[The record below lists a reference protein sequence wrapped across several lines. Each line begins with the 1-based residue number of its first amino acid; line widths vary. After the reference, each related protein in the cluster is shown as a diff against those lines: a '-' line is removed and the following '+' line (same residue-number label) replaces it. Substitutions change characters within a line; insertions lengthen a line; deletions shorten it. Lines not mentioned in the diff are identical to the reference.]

1 MHRQYSLAKKLPALV
16 LSLCLILGL
25 LSWALLSSHASKLS
39 TETLQEKGQLTINQL
54 AELVRGPLF
63 NGDSISIQVALQN
76 VTEDKTILDASVYD
90 IGGQLV
96 AQSKKPPP
104 DSAIA
109 VSFNRNIA
117 LQDTEA
123 GKVIITVDSQPIE
136 QRYNQVVNNWL
147 LLWALFTVL
156 STYGCYRFAEQLSRR
171 LRLLTNRLPGSSES
185 LDDEMASLELRL
197 QPLLSKS
204 SDEGLSDTGYYCS
217 LITATIKNRHRLES
231 QLNRQ
236 NLTQL
241 FEKIDYCTL
250 RTLELY
256 AGQRIEGGSGSINF
270 YIRSTQVSKQHL
282 LICLMAIY
290 SLQQVL
296 ERLSED
302 LGIELEICWALCSN
316 NIPSAPL
323 FRHHEGL
330 DKLKTA
336 TATLADELEKG
347 AIAVQ
352 STEFD
357 IEQLSSIARFLPFKE
372 NCYVLQG
379 FPEGRQLLL
388 EKQIQHLATI
398 CL

>member
-16 LSLCLILGL
+16 LSLCLTLGL
-25 LSWALLSSHASKLS
+25 LSWALLSNHASKLS
-39 TETLQEKGQLTINQL
+39 QETLKEKGQLTINQL

-76 VTEDKTILDASVYD
+76 VTEDKIILDASVYD
-90 IGGQLV
+90 IGDQLV
-96 AQSKKPPP
+96 AQSKKPAP
-104 DSAIA
+104 DRAIA
-109 VSFNRNIA
+109 VRFNRNIV
-117 LQDTEA
+117 LQDTQA
-123 GKVIITVDSQPIE
+123 GKVIISVDSQPIE
-136 QRYNQVVNNWL
+136 QRYSQVVSNWL
-147 LLWALFTVL
+147 LLWAVFTLL

-171 LRLLTNRLPGSSES
+171 LRLLTNRLPGSAES

-316 NIPSAPL
+316 NISSAPL
-323 FRHHEGL
+323 FSHHEGL

-336 TATLADELEKG
+336 TATLGDELEKG

-352 STEFD
+352 SAEFD

>member
-25 LSWALLSSHASKLS
+25 LSWALLSSHASQLS
-39 TETLQEKGQLTINQL
+39 RETLQEKGELTINQL
-54 AELVRGPLF
+54 VELVRGPLF

-96 AQSKKPPP
+96 AQSQKPSPA
-104 DSAIA
+104 SAIA

-117 LQDTEA
+117 LQDTQA
-123 GKVIITVDSQPIE
+123 GKVIISLDSQPIK
-136 QRYNQVVNNWL
+136 QRYDQLLSNWL
-147 LLWALFTVL
+147 LLWALFTLL

-197 QPLLSKS
+197 QPLLSTS

-330 DKLKTA
+330 NKLKTA

>member
-25 LSWALLSSHASKLS
+25 LSWALLSSHASQLS
-39 TETLQEKGQLTINQL
+39 RETLQEKGELTINQL
-54 AELVRGPLF
+54 VELVRGPLF

-76 VTEDKTILDASVYD
+76 VTKDKTILDASVYD

-96 AQSKKPPP
+96 AQSKKPSPA
-104 DSAIA
+104 SAIA

-117 LQDTEA
+117 LQDTQA
-123 GKVIITVDSQPIE
+123 GKVIISLDSQPIK
-136 QRYNQVVNNWL
+136 QRYDQLLSNWL
-147 LLWALFTVL
+147 LLWALFTLL

-197 QPLLSKS
+197 QPLLSTS

-357 IEQLSSIARFLPFKE
+357 IEQLSAIARFLPFKD

>member
-16 LSLCLILGL
+16 LSLCLILGV
-25 LSWALLSSHASKLS
+25 LSWALLSSHANQLS
-39 TETLQEKGQLTINQL
+39 QETLQEKGELTINQL
-54 AELVRGPLF
+54 VELVRGPLF
-63 NGDSISIQVALQN
+63 NGDSISIQVALQK

-96 AQSKKPPP
+96 AQSKKPAP

-109 VSFNRNIA
+109 VSFDRNIA
-117 LQDTEA
+117 LQDTQA
-123 GKVIITVDSQPIE
+123 GKVIISVDSQPIE
-136 QRYNQVVNNWL
+136 QRYSQLLSNWL
-147 LLWALFTVL
+147 LLWAVFTLL

-217 LITATIKNRHRLES
+217 LITATIKNRRRLEG

-316 NIPSAPL
+316 NIASAPL

-330 DKLKTA
+330 DKLKAATTA
-336 TATLADELEKG
+336 LGDELEKG

-352 STEFD
+352 SAEFD
-357 IEQLSSIARFLPFKE
+357 IEQLSSIGRFLPFKE

>member
-16 LSLCLILGL
+16 LSLCLILGV
-25 LSWALLSSHASKLS
+25 LSWALLSSHANQLS
-39 TETLQEKGQLTINQL
+39 QETLQEKGELTINQL
-54 AELVRGPLF
+54 VELVRGPLF
-63 NGDSISIQVALQN
+63 NGDSISIQVALQK

-90 IGGQLV
+90 ISGQLV
-96 AQSKKPPP
+96 AQSKKPAP

-109 VSFNRNIA
+109 VSFDRNIA
-117 LQDTEA
+117 LQDTQA
-123 GKVIITVDSQPIE
+123 GKVIISVDSQPIE
-136 QRYNQVVNNWL
+136 QRYSQLLSNWL
-147 LLWALFTVL
+147 LLWAVFTLL

-217 LITATIKNRHRLES
+217 LITATIKNRRRLEG

-316 NIPSAPL
+316 NIASAPL

-330 DKLKTA
+330 DKLKAATTA
-336 TATLADELEKG
+336 LGDELEKG

-352 STEFD
+352 SAEFD

>member
-25 LSWALLSSHASKLS
+25 LSWALLSSHASQLS
-39 TETLQEKGQLTINQL
+39 RETLQEKGELTINQL
-54 AELVRGPLF
+54 VELVRGPLF

-76 VTEDKTILDASVYD
+76 VTKDKTILDASVYD

-96 AQSKKPPP
+96 AQSQKPSPA
-104 DSAIA
+104 SAIA

-117 LQDTEA
+117 LQDTQA
-123 GKVIITVDSQPIE
+123 GKVIISLDSQPIK
-136 QRYNQVVNNWL
+136 QRYDQLLSNWL
-147 LLWALFTVL
+147 LLWALFTLL

-197 QPLLSKS
+197 QPLLSTS

-330 DKLKTA
+330 NKLKTA

>member
-39 TETLQEKGQLTINQL
+39 QEALEEKGQLTINQL

-76 VTEDKTILDASVYD
+76 VTEDQTILDASVYD

-96 AQSKKPPP
+96 AQSKKPAP

-109 VSFNRNIA
+109 VSFNRNIV
-117 LQDTEA
+117 LQDTQA
-123 GKVIITVDSQPIE
+123 GKVIISVDSQPIE
-136 QRYNQVVNNWL
+136 QRYNQAVSNWL
-147 LLWALFTVL
+147 LLWAVFTLL

-316 NIPSAPL
+316 NISSAPL
-323 FRHHEGL
+323 FSHHEGL

-336 TATLADELEKG
+336 TATLGNELEKG
-347 AIAVQ
+347 AIALQ
-352 STEFD
+352 SAEFD

-372 NCYVLQG
+372 NCFVLQG
-379 FPEGRQLLL
+379 FPEGRQMLL

>member
-16 LSLCLILGL
+16 LSLCLILGV
-25 LSWALLSSHASKLS
+25 LSWALLSSHADQLS
-39 TETLQEKGQLTINQL
+39 QETLQEKGELTINQL
-54 AELVRGPLF
+54 VELVRGPLF
-63 NGDSISIQVALQN
+63 NGDSISIQVALQK

-96 AQSKKPPP
+96 AQSKKPAP

-109 VSFNRNIA
+109 VSFDRNIA
-117 LQDTEA
+117 LQDTQA
-123 GKVIITVDSQPIE
+123 GKVIISVDSQPIE
-136 QRYNQVVNNWL
+136 QRYSQLLSNWL
-147 LLWALFTVL
+147 LLWAVFTLL

-217 LITATIKNRHRLES
+217 LITATIKNRHRLEG

-316 NIPSAPL
+316 NIASAPL

-330 DKLKTA
+330 DKLKAA
-336 TATLADELEKG
+336 TIELAAELEKG

-357 IEQLSSIARFLPFKE
+357 IEQLSSIARFLPFRE
-372 NCYVLQG
+372 NCFVLQG

>member
-1 MHRQYSLAKKLPALV
+1 MHRQYSLAKKIPALA
-16 LSLCLILGL
+16 LSACLILGL
-25 LSWALLSSHASKLS
+25 FGWVLLSSHASQLS
-39 TETLQEKGQLTINQL
+39 QDSLQEKGNLTISQL
-54 AELVRGPLF
+54 VELVRSPLF

-76 VTEDKTILDASVYD
+76 VTKDPIILDASVYE

-96 AQSKKPPP
+96 AQSKMPYPENSK
-104 DSAIA
+104 A
-109 VSFNRNIA
+109 VSFSRNIA
-117 LQDTEA
+117 LQDTQA
-123 GKVIITVDSQPIE
+123 GKVLISVDSQAIQ
-136 QRYNQVVNNWL
+136 QRYGQVVSNWL
-147 LLWALFTVL
+147 LLLAVFTLL
-156 STYGCYRFAEQLSRR
+156 SCYGCFRFAEQLSRR

-204 SDEGLSDTGYYCS
+204 SDDGLSDNGYYCS
-217 LITATIKNRHRLES
+217 LITATIKNRERLES

-270 YIRSTQVSKQHL
+270 YIRSTQLSKQHL

-302 LGIELEICWALCSN
+302 LGIDLEICWALCSN
-316 NIPSAPL
+316 NLPSAPL
-323 FRHHEGL
+323 FSHHEGL
-330 DKLKTA
+330 DKLKSA
-336 TATLADELEKG
+336 TASLADELEKG

-372 NCYVLQG
+372 NCFVLQG
-379 FPEGRQLLL
+379 FPEGRQMLL

-398 CL
+398 CF

>member
-25 LSWALLSSHASKLS
+25 LSWALLSSHASQLS
-39 TETLQEKGQLTINQL
+39 RETLQEKGELTINQL
-54 AELVRGPLF
+54 VELVRGPLF

-76 VTEDKTILDASVYD
+76 VTKDKTILDASVYD

-96 AQSKKPPP
+96 AQSKKPSPA
-104 DSAIA
+104 SAIA

-117 LQDTEA
+117 LQDTQA
-123 GKVIITVDSQPIE
+123 GKVIISLDSQPIK
-136 QRYNQVVNNWL
+136 QRYDQLLSNWL
-147 LLWALFTVL
+147 LLWALFTLL

-197 QPLLSKS
+197 QPLLSTS

-336 TATLADELEKG
+336 TATLADELEEG

>member
-25 LSWALLSSHASKLS
+25 LSWALLSSHASQLS
-39 TETLQEKGQLTINQL
+39 RETLQEKGELTINQL
-54 AELVRGPLF
+54 VELVRGPLF

-76 VTEDKTILDASVYD
+76 VTKDKTILDASVYD

-96 AQSKKPPP
+96 AQSKKPSPA
-104 DSAIA
+104 SAIA

-117 LQDTEA
+117 LQDTQA
-123 GKVIITVDSQPIE
+123 GKVIISLDSQPIK
-136 QRYNQVVNNWL
+136 QRYDQLLSNWL
-147 LLWALFTVL
+147 LLWALFTLL

-197 QPLLSKS
+197 QPLLSTS

-336 TATLADELEKG
+336 TATLADELEEG

-357 IEQLSSIARFLPFKE
+357 IEQLSSIARFLPFKD

>member
-39 TETLQEKGQLTINQL
+39 QEALEEKGQLTINQL

-76 VTEDKTILDASVYD
+76 VTEDQTILDASVYD

-96 AQSKKPPP
+96 AQSKKPAP

-109 VSFNRNIA
+109 VSFNRNIV
-117 LQDTEA
+117 LQDTQA
-123 GKVIITVDSQPIE
+123 GKVIISVDSQPIE
-136 QRYNQVVNNWL
+136 QRYNQAVSNWL
-147 LLWALFTVL
+147 LLWAVFTLL

-316 NIPSAPL
+316 NISSAPL
-323 FRHHEGL
+323 FSHHEGL

-336 TATLADELEKG
+336 TATLGNELEKG

-352 STEFD
+352 SAEFD

-372 NCYVLQG
+372 NCFVLQG
-379 FPEGRQLLL
+379 FPEGRQMLL

>member
-39 TETLQEKGQLTINQL
+39 QEALEEKGQLTINQL

-76 VTEDKTILDASVYD
+76 VTEDQTILDASVYD

-96 AQSKKPPP
+96 AQSKKPAP

-109 VSFNRNIA
+109 VSFNRNIV
-117 LQDTEA
+117 LQDTQA
-123 GKVIITVDSQPIE
+123 GKVIISVDSQPIE
-136 QRYNQVVNNWL
+136 QRYNQAVSNWL
-147 LLWALFTVL
+147 LLWAVFTLL

-316 NIPSAPL
+316 NISSAPL
-323 FRHHEGL
+323 FSHHEGL

-336 TATLADELEKG
+336 TATLGDELEKG

-352 STEFD
+352 SAEFD
-357 IEQLSSIARFLPFKE
+357 IEQLSSIARFLPFK
-372 NCYVLQG
+372 
-379 FPEGRQLLL
+379 
-388 EKQIQHLATI
+388 
-398 CL
+398 

>member
-39 TETLQEKGQLTINQL
+39 QEALEEKGQLTINQL

-76 VTEDKTILDASVYD
+76 VTEDQTILDASVYD

-96 AQSKKPPP
+96 AQSKKPAP

-109 VSFNRNIA
+109 VSFNRNIV
-117 LQDTEA
+117 LQDTQA
-123 GKVIITVDSQPIE
+123 GKVIISVDSQPIE
-136 QRYNQVVNNWL
+136 QHYNQAVSNWL
-147 LLWALFTVL
+147 LLWAVFTLL

-316 NIPSAPL
+316 NISSAPL
-323 FRHHEGL
+323 FSHHEGL

-336 TATLADELEKG
+336 TATLGDELEKG

-352 STEFD
+352 SAEFD

-372 NCYVLQG
+372 NCFVLQG
-379 FPEGRQLLL
+379 FPEGRQMLL

>member
-1 MHRQYSLAKKLPALV
+1 MHRQYSLAKKIPALA
-16 LSLCLILGL
+16 LSACLILGL
-25 LSWALLSSHASKLS
+25 FGWLLLSSHASRLS
-39 TETLQEKGQLTINQL
+39 QESLQEKGDLTINQL
-54 AELVRGPLF
+54 VELVRSPLF

-76 VTEDKTILDASVYD
+76 VTDDQIILDASVYD

-96 AQSKKPPP
+96 AQSKTPYPENSK
-104 DSAIA
+104 A
-109 VSFNRNIA
+109 VSFSRNIA
-117 LQDTEA
+117 LQDTQA
-123 GKVIITVDSQPIE
+123 GKVLISVDSLAIQ
-136 QRYNQVVNNWL
+136 QRYSQVVSNWL
-147 LLWALFTVL
+147 LLWAVFTL
-156 STYGCYRFAEQLSRR
+156 LCGYGCFRFAEQLSRR

-204 SDEGLSDTGYYCS
+204 SDDGLSDNGYYCS
-217 LITATIKNRHRLES
+217 LITATIKNRERLES

-282 LICLMAIY
+282 LVCLMAIY

-296 ERLSED
+296 ERLSEE
-302 LGIELEICWALCSN
+302 LGIDLEICWALCSDKL
-316 NIPSAPL
+316 PSAPL
-323 FRHHEGL
+323 FSHHEGL
-330 DKLKTA
+330 DKLKSA
-336 TATLADELEKG
+336 TASLTDELEKG

-352 STEFD
+352 SAEFD

-372 NCYVLQG
+372 NCFVLQG
-379 FPEGRQLLL
+379 FPEGRQMLL
-388 EKQIQHLATI
+388 EKQIQHLASI

>member
-16 LSLCLILGL
+16 LSLCLILGV
-25 LSWALLSSHASKLS
+25 LSWALLSSHADQLS
-39 TETLQEKGQLTINQL
+39 QETLQEKGELTINQL
-54 AELVRGPLF
+54 VELVRGPLF
-63 NGDSISIQVALQN
+63 NGDSISIQVALQK

-90 IGGQLV
+90 ISGQLV
-96 AQSKKPPP
+96 AQSKKPAP

-109 VSFNRNIA
+109 VSFDRNIA
-117 LQDTEA
+117 LQDTQA
-123 GKVIITVDSQPIE
+123 GKVIISVDSQPIE
-136 QRYNQVVNNWL
+136 QRYSQLLSNWL
-147 LLWALFTVL
+147 LLWAVFTLL

-217 LITATIKNRHRLES
+217 LITATIKNRRRLEG

-316 NIPSAPL
+316 NIASAPL

-330 DKLKTA
+330 DKLKAATTA
-336 TATLADELEKG
+336 LGDELEKG

-352 STEFD
+352 SAEFD

>member
-25 LSWALLSSHASKLS
+25 LSWALLSSHASQLS
-39 TETLQEKGQLTINQL
+39 RETLQEKGELTINQL
-54 AELVRGPLF
+54 VELVRGPLF
-63 NGDSISIQVALQN
+63 NGDSISIQVTLQN
-76 VTEDKTILDASVYD
+76 VTKDKTILDASVYD

-96 AQSKKPPP
+96 AQSQKPSPA
-104 DSAIA
+104 SAIA

-117 LQDTEA
+117 LQDTQA
-123 GKVIITVDSQPIE
+123 GKVIISLDSQPIK
-136 QRYNQVVNNWL
+136 QRYDQLLSNWL
-147 LLWALFTVL
+147 LLWALFTLL

-197 QPLLSKS
+197 QPLLSTS

-296 ERLSED
+296 ERLSEN

-330 DKLKTA
+330 NKLKTA

>member
-1 MHRQYSLAKKLPALV
+1 MHRQYSLAKKIPALA
-16 LSLCLILGL
+16 LSACLILGL
-25 LSWALLSSHASKLS
+25 FGWLLLSSHASRLS
-39 TETLQEKGQLTINQL
+39 QESLQEKGDLTINQL
-54 AELVRGPLF
+54 VELVRSPLF

-76 VTEDKTILDASVYD
+76 VTDDQIILDASVYD

-96 AQSKKPPP
+96 AQSKTPYPENSK
-104 DSAIA
+104 A
-109 VSFNRNIA
+109 VSFSRNIA
-117 LQDTEA
+117 LQDTQA
-123 GKVIITVDSQPIE
+123 GKVLISVDSLAIQ
-136 QRYNQVVNNWL
+136 QRYSQVVSNWL
-147 LLWALFTVL
+147 LLWAVFTL
-156 STYGCYRFAEQLSRR
+156 LCGYGCFRFAEQLSRR

-204 SDEGLSDTGYYCS
+204 SDDGLSDNGYYCS
-217 LITATIKNRHRLES
+217 LITATIKNRERLES

-270 YIRSTQVSKQHL
+270 YIRSTQLSKQHL

-296 ERLSED
+296 ERLSEE
-302 LGIELEICWALCSN
+302 LGIDLEICWALCSDN
-316 NIPSAPL
+316 LPSAPL
-323 FRHHEGL
+323 FSHHEGL
-330 DKLKTA
+330 DKLKSA
-336 TATLADELEKG
+336 TASLADELEKD

-372 NCYVLQG
+372 NCFVLQG
-379 FPEGRQLLL
+379 FPEGRQMLL

>member
-39 TETLQEKGQLTINQL
+39 QEALEEKGQLTINQL

-76 VTEDKTILDASVYD
+76 VTEDQTILDASVYD

-96 AQSKKPPP
+96 AQSKKPAP

-109 VSFNRNIA
+109 VSFNRNIV
-117 LQDTEA
+117 LQDTQA
-123 GKVIITVDSQPIE
+123 GKVIISVDSQPIE
-136 QRYNQVVNNWL
+136 QRYNQAVSNWL
-147 LLWALFTVL
+147 LLWAVFTLL

-316 NIPSAPL
+316 NISSAPL
-323 FRHHEGL
+323 FSHHEGL

-336 TATLADELEKG
+336 TATLGDELEKG

-352 STEFD
+352 SAEFD

-372 NCYVLQG
+372 NCFVLQG
-379 FPEGRQLLL
+379 FPEGRQMLL

>member
-25 LSWALLSSHASKLS
+25 LSWALLSSHASQLS
-39 TETLQEKGQLTINQL
+39 RETLQEKGELTINQL
-54 AELVRGPLF
+54 VELVRGPLF

-76 VTEDKTILDASVYD
+76 VTKDKTILDASVYD

-96 AQSKKPPP
+96 AQSKKPSPA
-104 DSAIA
+104 SAIA

-117 LQDTEA
+117 LQDTQA
-123 GKVIITVDSQPIE
+123 GKVIISLDSQPIK
-136 QRYNQVVNNWL
+136 QRYDQLLSNWL
-147 LLWALFTVL
+147 LLWALFTLL

-197 QPLLSKS
+197 QPLLSTS
-204 SDEGLSDTGYYCS
+204 SDEGLSDTGYHCS

-316 NIPSAPL
+316 NIPSTPL

>member
-25 LSWALLSSHASKLS
+25 LSWALLSSHASQLS
-39 TETLQEKGQLTINQL
+39 RETLQEKGELTINQL
-54 AELVRGPLF
+54 VELVRGPLF

-76 VTEDKTILDASVYD
+76 VTKDKTILDASVYD

-96 AQSKKPPP
+96 AQSKKPSPA
-104 DSAIA
+104 SAIA

-117 LQDTEA
+117 LQDTQA
-123 GKVIITVDSQPIE
+123 GKVIISLDSQPIK
-136 QRYNQVVNNWL
+136 QRYDQLLSNWL
-147 LLWALFTVL
+147 LLWALFTLL

-197 QPLLSKS
+197 QPLLSTS

-352 STEFD
+352 SAEFD

-372 NCYVLQG
+372 NCFVLQG
-379 FPEGRQLLL
+379 FPEGRQMLL

>member
-25 LSWALLSSHASKLS
+25 LSWALLSSHASQLS
-39 TETLQEKGQLTINQL
+39 RETLQEKGELTINQL
-54 AELVRGPLF
+54 VELVRGPLF
-63 NGDSISIQVALQN
+63 NGDSISIQVTLQN
-76 VTEDKTILDASVYD
+76 VTKDKTILDASVYD

-96 AQSKKPPP
+96 AQSKKPSPA
-104 DSAIA
+104 SAIA

-117 LQDTEA
+117 LQDTQA
-123 GKVIITVDSQPIE
+123 GKVIISLDSQPIK
-136 QRYNQVVNNWL
+136 QRYDQLLSNWL
-147 LLWALFTVL
+147 LLWALFTLL

-197 QPLLSKS
+197 QPLLSTS

-330 DKLKTA
+330 NKLKTA

>member
-25 LSWALLSSHASKLS
+25 LSHASKLS

-336 TATLADELEKG
+336 TAALADELEKG

>member
-16 LSLCLILGL
+16 LSACLIFGL
-25 LSWALLSSHASKLS
+25 FGWALLSSYASQLS
-39 TETLQEKGQLTINQL
+39 QETLQEKGDLTINQL
-54 AELVRGPLF
+54 VELVRGPLF

-76 VTEDKTILDASVYD
+76 VTEDRIILDASVYD
-90 IGGQLV
+90 IGGQLI
-96 AQSKKPPP
+96 AQSKKPAPETSIP
-104 DSAIA
+104 I
-109 VSFNRNIA
+109 SFSRNIA
-117 LQDTEA
+117 LQETQA
-123 GKVIITVDSQPIE
+123 GKVLISIDSRAIQ
-136 QRYNQVVNNWL
+136 QRHSQVVSNWL
-147 LLWALFTVL
+147 MLWAVFTLL
-156 STYGCYRFAEQLSRR
+156 SSYGCFRFAEQLSRR
-171 LRLLTNRLPGSSES
+171 LRMLTNRLPGSSES

-296 ERLSED
+296 ERLSEE
-302 LGIELEICWALCSN
+302 LGIDLDICWALCSD

-330 DKLKTA
+330 DKLKSA
-336 TATLADELEKG
+336 TASLADDLDKG

-352 STEFD
+352 SAEFD

-372 NCYVLQG
+372 NCFVLQG
-379 FPEGRQLLL
+379 FPEGRQMLL

>member
-25 LSWALLSSHASKLS
+25 LSWALLSSHASQLS
-39 TETLQEKGQLTINQL
+39 RETLQEKGELTINQL
-54 AELVRGPLF
+54 VELVRGPLF

-76 VTEDKTILDASVYD
+76 VTKDKTILDASVYD

-96 AQSKKPPP
+96 AQSKKPSPA
-104 DSAIA
+104 SAIA

-117 LQDTEA
+117 LQDTQA
-123 GKVIITVDSQPIE
+123 GKVIISLDSQPIK
-136 QRYNQVVNNWL
+136 QRYDQLLSNWL
-147 LLWALFTVL
+147 LLWALFTLL

-197 QPLLSKS
+197 QPLLSTS
-204 SDEGLSDTGYYCS
+204 SDEELSDTGYYCS